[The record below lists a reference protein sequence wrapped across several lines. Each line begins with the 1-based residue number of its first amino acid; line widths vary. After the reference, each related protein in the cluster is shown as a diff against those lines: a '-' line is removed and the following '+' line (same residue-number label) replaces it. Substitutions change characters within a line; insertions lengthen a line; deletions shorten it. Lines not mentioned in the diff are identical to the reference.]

1 MILNI
6 DYNGFVILICGE
18 KFKHLREGN
27 WVSPFSAK
35 QRTVGRF
42 FSGRISDL
50 CSRSRHPRDKN
61 SVFQLFFFQIPS
73 MISIA
78 RIIFNFPPHFETLL
92 AMGRGQTEHGKVPF
106 QELSLSLSLSLSHRS
121 ECDKR
126 TAVGDKTSAER
137 QTIASLA
144 FSGCRAG
151 RIFGLCI
158 SGQRGSWQICD
169 WNHCEGV
176 ELGDSNL
183 GKKGPYDSW
192 LDLQAR

>member
-1 MILNI
+1 MKNSNI
-6 DYNGFVILICGE
+6 CE
-18 KFKHLREGN
+18 RETEYH
-27 WVSPFSAK
+27 VSVRVKEPLES
-35 QRTVGRF
+35 F

-61 SVFQLFFFQIPS
+61 SAFQLFFFQIPS
-73 MISIA
+73 LIRIA

-106 QELSLSLSLSLSHRS
+106 QELSLSLSRS

-151 RIFGLCI
+151 RSLGYVFQGREEVDKFVIGIIMKGL
-158 SGQRGSWQICD
+158 
-169 WNHCEGV
+169 N
-176 ELGDSNL
+176 
-183 GKKGPYDSW
+183 
-192 LDLQAR
+192 